1 MVPAERCR
9 ASFAG
14 KKNNTKKRGR
24 EGERER
30 GREGERERGEGDS
43 VRRALLRLKSSSRS
57 RLPPTDPFYL
67 TEKSFFSSFFLP
79 CSRFLRKRGRER
91 ERERERER
99 NPKRREERREREERE
114 KRERREREREREER
128 AALSVSR
135 RYGWFPSLKGREG
148 FLGRS
153 RSNSFHTRLRNPMEA
168 RAAQPPPPRFYKLY
182 ERGAEAGPPP
192 PGEVE
197 EGQFTTFGT
206 IYDVSDGG
214 GEAHGSGTTKRGL
227 KQANKEVLRAF
238 ISVVASQGQVS
249 QVSLADLFCFFLN

>member
-1 MVPAERCR
+1 MGE
-9 ASFAG
+9 
-14 KKNNTKKRGR
+14 KR
-24 EGERER
+24 
-30 GREGERERGEGDS
+30 
-43 VRRALLRLKSSSRS
+43 
-57 RLPPTDPFYL
+57 
-67 TEKSFFSSFFLP
+67 
-79 CSRFLRKRGRER
+79 
-91 ERERERER
+91 
-99 NPKRREERREREERE
+99 ERREREERE

-249 QVSLADLFCFFLN
+249 QDSETLREKFLRFINLTNQRRATECRRECERSLLSEIKSFENLTNKYLTNNF

>member
-91 ERERERER
+91 ERERERGSETL
-99 NPKRREERREREERE
+99 KEEKREERE
-114 KRERREREREREER
+114 KRERREREEREKEREKRERR
-128 AALSVSR
+128 
-135 RYGWFPSLKGREG
+135 
-148 FLGRS
+148 
-153 RSNSFHTRLRNPMEA
+153 
-168 RAAQPPPPRFYKLY
+168 
-182 ERGAEAGPPP
+182 
-192 PGEVE
+192 
-197 EGQFTTFGT
+197 
-206 IYDVSDGG
+206 
-214 GEAHGSGTTKRGL
+214 
-227 KQANKEVLRAF
+227 
-238 ISVVASQGQVS
+238 
-249 QVSLADLFCFFLN
+249 